1 MVLLVNRPS
10 LPWGLAGSHVKNTFQ
25 APRLKLVLFPVVNV
39 YVFLECLGLRL
50 LGCLMSSEQCI
61 NGERR
66 MALTV
71 NDVLTGLRRMALTV
85 NGLLTVRG
93 EWS

>member
-1 MVLLVNRPS
+1 MTFLVSGER
-10 LPWGLAGSHVKNTFQ
+10 
-25 APRLKLVLFPVVNV
+25 
-39 YVFLECLGLRL
+39 
-50 LGCLMSSEQCI
+50 CI

-71 NDVLTGLRRMALTV
+71 IDVLTGLRRMALTV